1 MGFDRFVVKAAM
13 QHKLPHETGGQ
24 RTFVV
29 VLETGE
35 EIVASLQ
42 QFAER
47 ENVHTASFTAIGA
60 LSDAV
65 LLYFD
70 WQKKDYQKI
79 PVRQQVEVADRT
91 LGSCCSRNRLC
102 SAAKSLCHRVQVGWL
117 WRMDGPQGLPRA
129 FREIRTAPTTLQAA
143 GELKAK
149 KRQGWPFQH
158 FPVTRLWSFPANT
171 SRSSLSSMRVLAAAA

>member
-1 MGFDRFVVKAAM
+1 M
-13 QHKLPHETGGQ
+13 QHKLLHEAGGQ

-70 WQKKDYQKI
+70 WQKKAYQKI
-79 PVRQQVEVADRT
+79 PVGEQVEVA
-91 LGSCCSRNRLC
+91 
-102 SAAKSLCHRVQVGWL
+102 SLIGTSPTIR
-117 WRMDGPQGLPRA
+117 RA
-129 FREIRTAPTTLQAA
+129 SPPCI
-143 GELKAK
+143 
-149 KRQGWPFQH
+149 
-158 FPVTRLWSFPANT
+158 SI
-171 SRSSLSSMRVLAAAA
+171 LSSAPAMAAPKLGTSAKAVSGPRWKSW

>member
-1 MGFDRFVVKAAM
+1 M
-13 QHKLPHETGGQ
+13 QHKLLHEAGGQ

-42 QFAER
+42 QFADR

-70 WQKKDYQKI
+70 WQKKDYLKI
-79 PVRQQVEVADRT
+79 SIREQVEVAFPDWRRSPT
-91 LGSCCSRNRLC
+91 IRRASPPLHIHIVLGTRDG
-102 SAAKSLCHRVQVGWL
+102 SAKDPQV
-117 WRMDGPQGLPRA
+117 DA
-129 FREIRTAPTTLQAA
+129 
-143 GELKAK
+143 
-149 KRQGWPFQH
+149 
-158 FPVTRLWSFPANT
+158 
-171 SRSSLSSMRVLAAAA
+171 

>member
-1 MGFDRFVVKAAM
+1 M
-13 QHKLPHETGGQ
+13 QHKLLHEAGGQ

-70 WQKKDYQKI
+70 WLKKDYQKI
-79 PVRQQVEVADRT
+79 PVREQVEVAWLIAVRAK
-91 LGSCCSRNRLC
+91 GSRR
-102 SAAKSLCHRVQVGWL
+102 H
-117 WRMDGPQGLPRA
+117 
-129 FREIRTAPTTLQAA
+129 
-143 GELKAK
+143 
-149 KRQGWPFQH
+149 
-158 FPVTRLWSFPANT
+158 
-171 SRSSLSSMRVLAAAA
+171 

>member
-1 MGFDRFVVKAAM
+1 M
-13 QHKLPHETGGQ
+13 QHKLLHEAGGQ

-60 LSDAV
+60 PSDAV

-79 PVRQQVEVADRT
+79 PVREQVEVASLIGDVADDPKGKPALHIHIVLGTRDGSAKAGHLGEGHVRPT
-91 LGSCCSRNRLC
+91 LEVVVTENPAHLRKVKDAETGLALIRP
-102 SAAKSLCHRVQVGWL
+102 AA
-117 WRMDGPQGLPRA
+117 
-129 FREIRTAPTTLQAA
+129 
-143 GELKAK
+143 
-149 KRQGWPFQH
+149 
-158 FPVTRLWSFPANT
+158 
-171 SRSSLSSMRVLAAAA
+171 

>member
-1 MGFDRFVVKAAM
+1 M
-13 QHKLPHETGGQ
+13 QHKLLHEAGGQ

-47 ENVHTASFTAIGA
+47 ENVHTASFAAIGA

-79 PVRQQVEVADRT
+79 PVREQVEVASLIGDVADDPKGKPALHIHIVLGTRDGSAKAGHLGEGHVRPT
-91 LGSCCSRNRLC
+91 LEVVVTENPAHLRKVKDAETGLALIRP
-102 SAAKSLCHRVQVGWL
+102 AA
-117 WRMDGPQGLPRA
+117 
-129 FREIRTAPTTLQAA
+129 
-143 GELKAK
+143 
-149 KRQGWPFQH
+149 
-158 FPVTRLWSFPANT
+158 
-171 SRSSLSSMRVLAAAA
+171 

>member
-1 MGFDRFVVKAAM
+1 M
-13 QHKLPHETGGQ
+13 QHKLLHEVGGQ

-79 PVRQQVEVADRT
+79 PVGEQVEVASLIGDVADDPKGKPALHIHIVLGTRDGSAKAGHLGEGRVRPT
-91 LGSCCSRNRLC
+91 LEVVVTENPAHLHKIKDAETGLALIRP
-102 SAAKSLCHRVQVGWL
+102 AA
-117 WRMDGPQGLPRA
+117 
-129 FREIRTAPTTLQAA
+129 
-143 GELKAK
+143 
-149 KRQGWPFQH
+149 
-158 FPVTRLWSFPANT
+158 
-171 SRSSLSSMRVLAAAA
+171 